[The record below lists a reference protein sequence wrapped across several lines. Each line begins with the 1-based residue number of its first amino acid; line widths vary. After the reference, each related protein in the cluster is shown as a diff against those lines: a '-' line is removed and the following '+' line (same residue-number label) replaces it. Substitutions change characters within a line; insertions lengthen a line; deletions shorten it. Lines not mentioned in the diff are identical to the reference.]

1 MVSAIITCAGTGSR
15 AGFGYNKL
23 LKDIGGITPFEK
35 TVCAFANTGL
45 ADEIIIVCSPEDEE
59 IFKKKCAYRSINAR
73 FVHGSTTRFKSV
85 LNGLDAAK
93 GDVVLIHDG
102 ARPFVSERII
112 KDCVDSVKKFGT
124 GVTAVPATDTI
135 CDTEEKDGERFIV
148 SSSRKGK
155 FLVQTPQGFKT
166 EELKKAFSL
175 VRENEEF
182 TDESGIYTKYIGK
195 CRIVKGDIANKKLT
209 YAEDFAVYEN
219 AGGKIFAGTG
229 FDLHLLVEGR
239 KLILGGIE
247 IPHTKGLLGHSDADV
262 ITHAIM
268 DAMLSSASL
277 GDIGRHFPDTDD
289 KYKGISSMVLLENVI
304 DLLNKSGYKLINVSA
319 VVQAQKP
326 KLAKYVDTIRANL
339 AKALGLDECAVGIT
353 CTTLE
358 GIGIV
363 GREEGIAVQAY
374 CLTQKIKG

>member
-73 FVHGSTTRFKSV
+73 FVPGSTTRFKSV

-124 GVTAVPATDTI
+124 GVTAVSATDTI

-195 CRIVKGDIANKKLT
+195 CRIVNGDIANKKLT

-262 ITHAIM
+262 LTHAIM

-277 GDIGRHFPDTDD
+277 GDIGRHFPDTDP
-289 KYKGISSMVLLENVI
+289 KYKGISSMLLLKEVLSRLE
-304 DLLNKSGYKLINVSA
+304 KRGYVVKFVSA
-319 VVQAQKP
+319 TIACQRP
-326 KLAKYVDTIRANL
+326 KLNPYFDKIRTSLSHALSICKDNL
-339 AKALGLDECAVGIT
+339 SLAFTTTEGLGLVGA
-353 CTTLE
+353 
-358 GIGIV
+358 GD
-363 GREEGIAVQAY
+363 GIAVIASATVGAKQ
-374 CLTQKIKG
+374 

>member
-85 LNGLDAAK
+85 LSGLNAAK

-112 KDCVDSVKKFGT
+112 KDCIDSVKKFGT

-247 IPHTKGLLGHSDADV
+247 IPHTKGLLWTQCSPPQASETSADTSP
-262 ITHAIM
+262 IPTINTKEFQAWFCLKT
-268 DAMLSSASL
+268 LSIYSISRA
-277 GDIGRHFPDTDD
+277 
-289 KYKGISSMVLLENVI
+289 ISSLTCLPSFRR
-304 DLLNKSGYKLINVSA
+304 KSRSLQNTWIRYGQIS
-319 VVQAQKP
+319 P
-326 KLAKYVDTIRANL
+326 KRW
-339 AKALGLDECAVGIT
+339 GLTNA
-353 CTTLE
+353 
-358 GIGIV
+358 
-363 GREEGIAVQAY
+363 RWA
-374 CLTQKIKG
+374 

>member
-35 TVCAFANTGL
+35 TVCAFANTEL

-135 CDTEEKDGERFIV
+135 CDTEEKDGECFIV

-155 FLVQTPQGFKT
+155 FLVQTPQGF
-166 EELKKAFSL
+166 
-175 VRENEEF
+175 N
-182 TDESGIYTKYIGK
+182 
-195 CRIVKGDIANKKLT
+195 
-209 YAEDFAVYEN
+209 
-219 AGGKIFAGTG
+219 
-229 FDLHLLVEGR
+229 GR
-239 KLILGGIE
+239 
-247 IPHTKGLLGHSDADV
+247 T
-262 ITHAIM
+262 
-268 DAMLSSASL
+268 
-277 GDIGRHFPDTDD
+277 
-289 KYKGISSMVLLENVI
+289 
-304 DLLNKSGYKLINVSA
+304 
-319 VVQAQKP
+319 
-326 KLAKYVDTIRANL
+326 
-339 AKALGLDECAVGIT
+339 
-353 CTTLE
+353 
-358 GIGIV
+358 
-363 GREEGIAVQAY
+363 
-374 CLTQKIKG
+374 